1 MQPILSIK
9 VSITIGT
16 IFEFGGGFDGHGG
29 GDVVRKQTFSLTPFG
44 RCSQPSC
51 SILQVAVPMKKTSEK
66 VSAEGVEV
74 ALNPDELDLDT
85 AAMQAKYEQTVK
97 EQQSHLEKED
107 LSDMVAEHAAKQ
119 SKVNALKYHFSFSCS
134 SVRKIGVFWIYRKT
148 HACR

>member
-1 MQPILSIK
+1 
-9 VSITIGT
+9 
-16 IFEFGGGFDGHGG
+16 
-29 GDVVRKQTFSLTPFG
+29 
-44 RCSQPSC
+44 
-51 SILQVAVPMKKTSEK
+51 MKKTSEK

-119 SKVNALKYHFSFSCS
+119 SKVNALKYHLSISCS
-134 SVRKIGVFWIYRKT
+134 SVRKNNKGFLDISQDVGKPLVLDR
-148 HACR
+148 